1 VSRHLLTLAI
11 LLGLPAFAVAQPGK
25 GNGGGQNPPTFL
37 PISPV
42 MPGISPVMPP
52 LNPIGGGKP
61 GKPIFPFP
69 PVWGGWIPYGYGY
82 APPVIVVQ
90 VPTPVPVGPPPPPE
104 RVVVISNEFPAVL
117 VLEFPAA
124 AEVWVNGAKAE
135 GEPTSEWTLTSPVL
149 KADGEF
155 TFEVKAR
162 WKSGGKTFEAERS
175 VVVAGG
181 KRSRAIVVAG
191 TEVKE

>member
-1 VSRHLLTLAI
+1 MSRHLLALAV
-11 LLGLPAFAVAQPGK
+11 LLGLPALAVAQPGTGK
-25 GNGGGQNPPTFL
+25 QNPPTFL

-61 GKPIFPFP
+61 GKPIFPP
-69 PVWGGWIPYGYGY
+69 IWGGWFPYYGYGY
-82 APPVIVVQ
+82 GGQPPVIVVQ
-90 VPTPVPVGPPPPPE
+90 VPAPVPVGPPPPPE

-149 KADGEF
+149 KAGGEF